1 MKFNQFAIDGA
12 WLAESDVHADNRGNF
27 SEWFKKSDIEMATGF
42 NFEAAQANI
51 STSNKGTLRGI
62 HYSLAQSGQAK
73 WVTCVSGSILD
84 VIVDIREGSP
94 TYGKYETIK
103 LEPKLGKSI
112 LIEPGLGHGFI
123 ALEDSSSVAYLLSS
137 QYSPVDEYE
146 INPFDSQI
154 GINWSIEI
162 TAAIISEKDRN
173 APSLETQKANGKLPK
188 YLK

>member
-27 SEWFKKSDIEMATGF
+27 SEWFKKFEIEKATGF
-42 NFEAAQANI
+42 NFEVAQANI
-51 STSNKGTLRGI
+51 STSHKGVLRGI
-62 HYSLAQSGQAK
+62 HYSLAEIGQAK

-103 LEPKLGKSI
+103 LEPKLGKSV
-112 LIEPGLGHGFI
+112 LIGPGIGHGFI

-137 QYSPVDEYE
+137 QYSPADEYG
-146 INPFDSQI
+146 INPFDI
-154 GINWSIEI
+154 EIKINWGVEI
-162 TAAIISEKDRN
+162 AEATLSDKDKN
-173 APSLETQKANGKLPK
+173 APSLETQKATGKLPK
-188 YLK
+188 Y

>member
-27 SEWFKKSDIEMATGF
+27 TEWFKKSEIEMATGF

-62 HYSLAQSGQAK
+62 HYSLAQAGQAK

-84 VIVDIREGSP
+84 VIVDFREGSP
-94 TYGKYETIK
+94 TIGKFATIK
-103 LEPKLGKSI
+103 LEANLGKSI
-112 LIEPGLGHGFI
+112 LIGPGLGHGFI
-123 ALEDSSSVAYLLSS
+123 ALDDSSSVAYLLSS
-137 QYSPVDEYE
+137 PYSPADEYE
-146 INPFDSQI
+146 INPFDSEI
-154 GINWSIEI
+154 GINWGVEI
-162 TAAIISEKDRN
+162 GEANLSEKDRN